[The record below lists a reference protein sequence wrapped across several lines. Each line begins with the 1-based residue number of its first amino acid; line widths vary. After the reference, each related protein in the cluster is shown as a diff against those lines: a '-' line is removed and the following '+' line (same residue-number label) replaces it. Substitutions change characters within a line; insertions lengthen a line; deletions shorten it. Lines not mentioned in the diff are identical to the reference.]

1 LFVELHLDNSILSAA
16 VLNCIGRPA
25 IKLKKMLLFANVLA
39 PHFGIFADV
48 FAEQRGALRRV
59 EIKDAD
65 PKGAEQL
72 DSALKGATL
81 SDD

>member
-1 LFVELHLDNSILSAA
+1 
-16 VLNCIGRPA
+16 
-25 IKLKKMLLFANVLA
+25 MLLFANVLV

-65 PKGAEQL
+65 SKGAEPL
-72 DSALKGATL
+72 DSALESATF

>member
-1 LFVELHLDNSILSAA
+1 
-16 VLNCIGRPA
+16 
-25 IKLKKMLLFANVLA
+25 MLLFANVLV